1 MVARFETATLL
12 RAARVVATARIMR
25 ALIALWRGILGRR
38 KISAALRASTAPA
51 STTPTKASS
60 AAITTAIPAEI
71 LPAAII
77 AIVTAWTRVFLRG
90 IVLPKILWSGGVRL
104 RLSLFRFA
112 LRRVVFIDLAVAL
125 GFHRRGAL
133 VLVREVRMHGLFVGN
148 GLLRSVVGAERGGLI
163 GAVRIGERLAWQ
175 GLDKGGRGR

>member
-12 RAARVVATARIMR
+12 RAARVVATAGIMR

-51 STTPTKASS
+51 STTAAKAP
-60 AAITTAIPAEI
+60 AATVATAITTAIPAEI

-104 RLSLFRFA
+104 RLALFRFA

-133 VLVREVRMHGLFVGN
+133 VLVRKVRVHGLFVGN
-148 GLLRSVVGAERGGLI
+148 GLLRSVVGA
-163 GAVRIGERLAWQ
+163 
-175 GLDKGGRGR
+175 

>member
-12 RAARVVATARIMR
+12 RAARVVATAGIMR

-38 KISAALRASTAPA
+38 KISAALWASAAPA
-51 STTPTKASS
+51 STTAAKAP
-60 AAITTAIPAEI
+60 AATVATAIPAEI

-104 RLSLFRFA
+104 RLALFRFA

-133 VLVREVRMHGLFVGN
+133 VLVRKVRVHGFFVGN
-148 GLLRSVVGAERGGLI
+148 GSLRSVVGA
-163 GAVRIGERLAWQ
+163 
-175 GLDKGGRGR
+175 